1 MSANRIT
8 LAAFT
13 VMALRGPFAMAQVT
27 SAPLAPR
34 AAESFESVNSE
45 WKDVLKVYRDEYKA
59 AYDAAKKKGDAAA
72 KAFRFD
78 KPLPLAT
85 FSHRFLAVAERDPE
99 GPDAVEALM
108 MTLRTSHG
116 PKEGGVLE
124 TRGKAFKI
132 LHDYYA
138 TKPSIKKFLPT
149 LFSIDQEDSK
159 ALVADVIARN
169 PDRTVQ
175 AAAYKELI
183 ANAEG
188 LAGRAETLKKDPK
201 VRATVERQSGKAYV
215 AEMIATGEK
224 AKLELNGLR
233 KTLREKFSD
242 VVSDLS
248 IGNAAPEVS
257 IQTVDGKELRLS
269 ALRGKVVVLDVWT
282 TWCGP
287 CKAMIP
293 HSRTLVE
300 RLKGKPFTL
309 VSISADEKKETL
321 TDFLAKNNMPWTQC
335 WVGVESK
342 FAEDWDIRHYP
353 TIYVIDANGVIRDK
367 GVEERGDDANTDA
380 ELDKAVNALLGE
392 AKAKPGA

>member
-1 MSANRIT
+1 MRT
-8 LAAFT
+8 
-13 VMALRGPFAMAQVT
+13 
-27 SAPLAPR
+27 
-34 AAESFESVNSE
+34 AESFQTVNSE
-45 WKDVLKVYRDEYKA
+45 WKEVLKVYREEYMA
-59 AYDAAKKKGDAAA
+59 AREAAKKKGDAAV
-72 KAFRFD
+72 KAFRFE
-78 KPLPLAT
+78 KRPPVAE
-85 FSHRFLAVAERDPE
+85 FSTRFLAVAERAPE

-108 MTLRTSHG
+108 MTLRTSHS

-149 LFSIDQEDSK
+149 LVSIDQDDAR

-175 AAAYKELI
+175 AAAFKELI

-188 LAGRAETLKKDPK
+188 LAGHAETLKKDPK
-201 VRATVERQSGKAYV
+201 VRAAVERQSGKAYV

-224 AKLELNGLR
+224 AKVELERLR
-233 KTLREKFSD
+233 ITLREKFSD

-248 IGNAAPEVS
+248 IGNAAPEVT

-300 RLKGKPFTL
+300 RLKDKPFAL
-309 VSISADEKKETL
+309 ASISADEKKVTL

-335 WVGVESK
+335 WVGIESK

-353 TIYVIDANGVIRDK
+353 TIYVIDADGVIRDK
-367 GVEERGDDANTDA
+367 GLEDRENTDA
-380 ELDKAVNALLGE
+380 ELDKAVDALLKETGQNGE
-392 AKAKPGA
+392 KRAAR